1 MIGRILVPYDGSEH
15 SKRAF
20 SYALELAGK
29 YNSEVI
35 AVSCIPVQDQMS
47 ESSTPEQEN
56 QELHGRRKIASEIL
70 SIAELESE
78 EAGVKY
84 QGVVLKTLSV
94 ADSILAYAESNDID
108 IMIIGSRG
116 LGGFKKMLLGSVAS
130 ALSQYSKCPVL
141 IVK

>member
-1 MIGRILVPYDGSEH
+1 MIGRILVPYDGSEN

-35 AVSCIPVQDQMS
+35 AISCIPVQDQMS

-56 QELHGRRKIASEIL
+56 QELQGRRKIASEIL

-116 LGGFKKMLLGSVAS
+116 LGGFKKLLLGSVAS
-130 ALSQYSKCPVL
+130 AMSQYSKCPVL